1 MAVEPLIRPEVLNL
15 GAVGIVGSKN
25 FHLLIIMHSRMFNC
39 IFGLYSLETSDISS
53 IWCDNHLS
61 SPVPTG

>member
-25 FHLLIIMHSRMFNC
+25 FHLLIIMHSRMFKC

-53 IWCDNHLS
+53 I
-61 SPVPTG
+61 